1 MHLRNTPALRMR
13 PLRVATHFALA
24 VMAGSAFA
32 QASQPSQP
40 AAQNQ
45 ADTGDATL
53 PLVVVIGE
61 KIDRN
66 QKDTPTAVTVFQ
78 APKVDDG
85 QAHDIVE
92 LQQEVPNTTRNAAG
106 NINIRGVD
114 GNGPV
119 TGGVALMTG
128 SRARVSST
136 VDGVNETWAG
146 QQYMNVGL
154 WDVEQVEVLR
164 GPQSTIQ
171 GRNAIAGAIV
181 TRTKDPT
188 FDWEGAAR
196 VGAENQEGRG
206 YLAAAISGPLVE
218 DQLAFRVAVDG
229 MKGKGFINY
238 DGTYPFDPSE
248 TQNGTVR
255 GKLLWKLG
263 DNLQAKLTLQHRKY
277 KGEYLNRVEA
287 LCTTA
292 ACTNTQDLFEDDR
305 FSSLT
310 SYTRR
315 QDSTSSSANVDIDYR
330 FTDALTGHLLYS
342 HGKDELH
349 FEQTDQWRFSMD
361 QEQKSN
367 TLEARVVYNPADARV
382 SGVAGVYY
390 FDRDQ
395 DLWVGDTNPVYT
407 TIKGTDKIRTL
418 AGYGDARIGLG
429 GNIDLLA
436 GARIERETQQ
446 RNMIAFGSPLDTDVG
461 ETMFLPKLGLQ
472 YKLPAT
478 TFGLTARKGYNPG
491 AGSLDWNDNTY
502 YEYDKEEVLTYELT
516 SRSVWLDN
524 RVSFNATLFY
534 NDYKGYQAFTG
545 RRVTN
550 IEKGVSSGLELEA
563 AAQVMPSLNVH
574 GSIGVLD
581 TKVKKGGDGAT
592 SYEGNH
598 FNSAPDLT
606 ANVGFKHKIH
616 GKWFWSGN
624 VSYTGAYYT
633 GIDNNPDE
641 KAGDYWL
648 ANLQAGYD
656 ARRYAVRVYVKNVFD
671 QDVMYSKEVTTERW
685 PGTRAAMVADVGAPR
700 TVGIVLDY
708 KF

>member
-1 MHLRNTPALRMR
+1 MR
-13 PLRVATHFALA
+13 PLVVATLLA
-24 VMAGSAFA
+24 QAVVAGSGFA
-32 QASQPSQP
+32 QTPQSSSP
-40 AAQNQ
+40 AARSQ
-45 ADTGDATL
+45 AETDDTSTL

-66 QKDTPTAVTVFQ
+66 LKDTPTAVTVFQ
-78 APKVDDG
+78 TPKVDNG
-85 QAHDIVE
+85 QSHDIVE

-136 VDGVNETWAG
+136 VDGINETWAG
-146 QQYMNVGL
+146 QQYLNVGL

-171 GRNAIAGAIV
+171 GRNAIAGAVV

-188 FDWEGAAR
+188 FDWEGAVR
-196 VGAENQEGRG
+196 VGAEDQNGRG

-218 DQLAFRVAVDG
+218 DQLAFRLAVDG
-229 MKGKGFINY
+229 MKGKGFIKY
-238 DGTYPFDPSE
+238 DGTYPFDPSAL
-248 TQNGTVR
+248 QNGTVR
-255 GKLLWKLG
+255 AKLLWKLG
-263 DNLQAKLTLQHRKY
+263 ANLQAKLTLQHRTY

-292 ACTNTQDLFEDDR
+292 SCANTDDMVKDDK

-315 QDSTSSSANVDIDYR
+315 QDSRSSNANVDLDYR
-330 FTDALTGHLLYS
+330 FTDALTGYLVFS
-342 HGKDELH
+342 HGQDKLH
-349 FEQTDQWRFSMD
+349 FDQTDQWRFAMD
-361 QEQKSN
+361 QEQQSN
-367 TLEARVVYNPADARV
+367 TLEGRVVYAPANARV

-390 FDRDQ
+390 FHRDQ
-395 DLWVGDTNPVYT
+395 DLWAGDTNPVYA
-407 TIKGTDKIRTL
+407 TIKGSDRIKTL
-418 AGYGDARIGLG
+418 AGYGEARIGLAESFG
-429 GNIDLLA
+429 LLV

-472 YKLPAT
+472 YKLPTT
-478 TFGLTARKGYNPG
+478 TFALTARQGYNPG
-491 AGSLDWNDNTY
+491 AGSLDWSDNTY
-502 YEYDKEEVLTYELT
+502 YEYQKEEVLTYELT

-534 NDYKGYQAFTG
+534 NDYEGYQAFTG
-545 RRVTN
+545 RRVIN
-550 IEKGVSSGLELEA
+550 IDKAVSSGLELEV
-563 AAQVMPSLNVH
+563 AAQVMPSLNLY
-574 GSIGVLD
+574 GSIGLLG
-581 TKVKKGGDGAT
+581 TEVKNGGAGAT

-598 FNSAPDLT
+598 LNSAPDLT
-606 ANVGFKHKIH
+606 ANLGFRHKII

-624 VSYTGAYYT
+624 VSYTGDYYT
-633 GIDNNPDE
+633 GIDNNPSE
-641 KAGDYWL
+641 KAGDYFL

-656 ARRYAVRVYVKNVFD
+656 ARRYSVRAYVKNVFD
-671 QDVMYSKEVTTERW
+671 QKIMYSKEVTTERW

-700 TVGIVLDY
+700 TVGVVLDY
-708 KF
+708 NF